1 VIFIQVNFGGF
12 VPLSTVDWR
21 GRSVCTVFLRG
32 CPLKCSYCQNDLI
45 QNGQDFLEIQVI
57 LDMIRSSEPYISGVV
72 FSGGEPTMQKEA
84 LVALCG
90 HVKKMNLGTG
100 IQTNGLFP
108 ETLSE
113 LIGKKT
119 VDKVAIDY
127 KTRWEQYSDHW
138 EGFQNIKKENY
149 QKSVRESIKI
159 CKKAYNDKI
168 LPEFEVVVTV
178 FHGNEKDIIDIS
190 KEIGNIDL
198 IIQQGEHKLGFVYS
212 PLHAISEL
220 EYLNHK
226 KSIREDFLPLTDEE
240 IKKFADNLK
249 RPVRIRTRNTGEI
262 FYEGHRGRRASRK
275 R

>member
-1 VIFIQVNFGGF
+1 
-12 VPLSTVDWR
+12 
-21 GRSVCTVFLRG
+21 
-32 CPLKCSYCQNDLI
+32 
-45 QNGQDFLEIQVI
+45 
-57 LDMIRSSEPYISGVV
+57 MIRSSEPYISGVV

-90 HVKKMNLGTG
+90 HVKKMNLAAG

-108 ETLSE
+108 ETLAE
-113 LIGKKT
+113 LLDKKT

-149 QKSVRESIKI
+149 QKNVRESIKI

-168 LPEFEVVVTV
+168 LSEFEVVVTV

-190 KEIGNIDL
+190 KETGDIDL
-198 IIQQGEHKLGFVYS
+198 IIQQGEHKLGFIYS

-226 KSIREDFLPLTDEE
+226 KSIREDFQPLTDEE

-249 RPVRIRTRNTGEI
+249 RPVRIRTRSTGEI

>member
-21 GRSVCTVFLRG
+21 GRSVCIVFLRG

-45 QNGQDFLEIQVI
+45 QNGQNFLEIQEL
-57 LDMIRSSEPYISGVV
+57 LDMIQSSEPYISGVV
-72 FSGGEPTMQKEA
+72 FSGGEPTLQKEA

-90 HVKKMNLGTG
+90 HVKKMNLAVG

-108 ETLSE
+108 ETLAE
-113 LIGKKT
+113 LIDKKI
-119 VDKVAIDY
+119 VDKVAVDY
-127 KTRWEQYSDHW
+127 KTRWEQYTDHW
-138 EGFQNIKKENY
+138 EGFQNIKRENY

-190 KEIGNIDL
+190 KEIRDIDL
-198 IIQQGEHKLGFVYS
+198 IIQQGEHKLGFIYS

-220 EYLNHK
+220 DYLNRK
-226 KSIREDFLPLTDEE
+226 RSIREDFQPLTDEE

-262 FYEGHRGRRASRK
+262 SYEGHRGRRASRK

>member
-1 VIFIQVNFGGF
+1 
-12 VPLSTVDWR
+12 
-21 GRSVCTVFLRG
+21 
-32 CPLKCSYCQNDLI
+32 LI
-45 QNGQDFLEIQVI
+45 QNGEDFCEIQEI
-57 LDMIRSSEPYISGVV
+57 LDMIHSSEPFISGVV

-90 HVKKMNLGTG
+90 DVKKMNLAVG

-108 ETLSE
+108 ETLAE
-113 LIGKKT
+113 LIAKKT
-119 VDKVAIDY
+119 VDKVAVDY
-127 KTRWEQYSDHW
+127 KTRWEQYTDHW
-138 EGFQNIKKENY
+138 KGFQNIKKENY

-178 FHGNEKDIIDIS
+178 FYGNEKDIIDIS
-190 KEIGNIDL
+190 KEIGDIDL
-198 IIQQGEHKLGFVYS
+198 IIQQGEHKLGFIYS

-226 KSIREDFLPLTDEE
+226 KSIREDFQPLTDEE

-249 RPVRIRTRNTGEI
+249 RPVRIRTRNAGEI

>member
-1 VIFIQVNFGGF
+1 MQVNFGGF

-45 QNGQDFLEIQVI
+45 QNGQDFLEIQEI

-72 FSGGEPTMQKEA
+72 FSGGEPTLQKEA

-90 HVKKMNLGTG
+90 HVKKMNLAVG

-108 ETLSE
+108 ETLAE
-113 LIGKKT
+113 LIAKKT
-119 VDKVAIDY
+119 VDKVAVDY
-127 KTRWEQYSDHW
+127 KTRWEQYTDHW

-149 QKSVRESIKI
+149 QKSVRESIEI

-190 KEIGNIDL
+190 KEIGDIDL
-198 IIQQGEHKLGFVYS
+198 IIQQGEHKLGFIYS

-226 KSIREDFLPLTDEE
+226 KSIREDFQPLKEEE

-249 RPVRIRTRNTGEI
+249 RPVRIRTRNSGEV
-262 FYEGHRGRRASRK
+262 FYEGHRGRRVSRK

>member
-1 VIFIQVNFGGF
+1 MQVNFGGF

-45 QNGQDFLEIQVI
+45 QNGQDFLEIQEI

-84 LVALCG
+84 LCALCG
-90 HVKKMNLGTG
+90 YVKKMNLAVG

-113 LIGKKT
+113 LLDKKI

-149 QKSVRESIKI
+149 QKNVRKSIQI
-159 CKKAYNDKI
+159 CKKSHEDAI
-168 LPEFEVVVTV
+168 LEEFEVVVTV
-178 FHGNEKDIIDIS
+178 FHGNERDIIDIS
-190 KEIGNIDL
+190 KEIGNVDL
-198 IIQQGEHKLGFVYS
+198 IIQQGEYKLGIIKE
-212 PLHAISEL
+212 PPHEISEGKYVVRKRL
-220 EYLNHK
+220 FQRD
-226 KSIREDFLPLTDEE
+226 IQPLTYEE

-249 RPVRIRTRNTGEI
+249 RPVRIRTRNSGEV
-262 FYEGHRGRRASRK
+262 FYEGHRGRRVSRK